1 MTIRMEGGVA
11 MTVGPL
17 SGLGYRGS
25 LLPPLTV
32 SEPSSEQNSSPS
44 MEHLVKERPRE
55 APQSIK

>member
-44 MEHLVKERPRE
+44 KERPRE